1 MNPTLHRYATF
12 LVVLA
17 VAVIVA
23 GAVITSTEV
32 AARQTQSAVS
42 PDVHES
48 LHRILAIALTLG
60 GLGLA
65 IGITRTAAAAWLRAV
80 SWAGVATLA
89 IGGALGWGTPP
100 ISAGIAVLHALLAHL
115 FLSLAVVMAVGT
127 SASWNRAPELVDGS
141 SKPLLRPLA
150 LATPPVV
157 FIQIVLGATYRHNMT
172 SVMPHMG
179 VAMGVAFLALIGS
192 SVVLQNFPRPA
203 GLRHAAAA
211 LISLVLTQVCLGIGA
226 FVMLVLNAAGTFY
239 FVAVTGGHVLVG
251 ASTLAA
257 SVVMAMQVW
266 RSVRPKLKPAA

>member
-80 SWAGVATLA
+80 
-89 IGGALGWGTPP
+89 
-100 ISAGIAVLHALLAHL
+100 
-115 FLSLAVVMAVGT
+115 
-127 SASWNRAPELVDGS
+127 
-141 SKPLLRPLA
+141 
-150 LATPPVV
+150 
-157 FIQIVLGATYRHNMT
+157 
-172 SVMPHMG
+172 
-179 VAMGVAFLALIGS
+179 
-192 SVVLQNFPRPA
+192 
-203 GLRHAAAA
+203 
-211 LISLVLTQVCLGIGA
+211 
-226 FVMLVLNAAGTFY
+226 
-239 FVAVTGGHVLVG
+239 
-251 ASTLAA
+251 
-257 SVVMAMQVW
+257 
-266 RSVRPKLKPAA
+266 